1 MRTRGAKPRSPPL
14 IVLAR
19 ALLQRVIMLQRF
31 NASTRAAVTAV
42 ALFTSVSL
50 VFGQTKIVAPENKY
64 QVEEDV
70 KAGREAAREV
80 EQQLPILRDDGVDGY
95 VERVGQRLVEN
106 IPSEFQH
113 SQFRYSFDVVNVSDL
128 NAFALP
134 GGPMFINRGMLQAA
148 KNEGE
153 VAGVLAHEIS
163 HVALRHGTAQAGKAT
178 PYQVG
183 SILGQIAGAILGG
196 VAGQVLSI
204 GSQVIPGTLFLR
216 YGRDYERQ
224 ADLLGAQIMA
234 RSGYDPRDM
243 ANMFQ
248 TIQAKGGGSGG
259 PEWLSSHPNPANRY
273 DAINKESAQLRVT
286 NPVRSTAEFTQLRS
300 RLQRMS
306 PAPTTEQVMKQGGGG
321 NQRTGRD
328 TGYPAGQ
335 VGQVEPPSGRYQTFD
350 GGNLFRLAV
359 PSNWRELQGDNSVT
373 FAPEGGYGEYQGQNV
388 FTHGL
393 QVGMEQINAR
403 NLREGTSQLI
413 QGLAQS
419 NPSLQQSGNF
429 SNITVGGRPGLA
441 TVLTNV
447 SDVTRQQERIA
458 LYTTQ
463 LQDGSLFF
471 VVGVAPAREFNAYR
485 QIFNRSVQSLQLNDG
500 ARNSRF

>member
-1 MRTRGAKPRSPPL
+1 
-14 IVLAR
+14 
-19 ALLQRVIMLQRF
+19 MLQRF
-31 NASTRAAVTAV
+31 HHHASTRAAATAV

-80 EQQLPILRDDGVDGY
+80 EQQLPILRDDGIDDY
-95 VERVGQRLVEN
+95 VERVGQRLAQA
-106 IPSEFQH
+106 IPAEFQH
-113 SQFRYSFDVVNVSDL
+113 REFRYSFDVVNVSDL

-134 GGPMFINRGMLQAA
+134 GGPMYINRGMLQAA

-196 VAGQVLSI
+196 VAGQAISL
-204 GSQVIPGTLFLR
+204 GSQIGFGTAFLK
-216 YGRDYERQ
+216 YGREYERQ

-234 RSGYDPRDM
+234 RAGYDPRDM

-259 PEWLSSHPNPANRY
+259 PEWMSSHPNPGNRY
-273 DAINKESAQLRVT
+273 EAITKESAQLRVT
-286 NPVRSTAEFTQLRS
+286 NPLRNTAEFTQLRS

-321 NQRTGRD
+321 NRRTGRE

-350 GGNLFRLAV
+350 GGDLFRLAV
-359 PSNWRELQGDNSVT
+359 PSNWRELPGDASVT
-373 FAPEGGYGEYQGQNV
+373 FAPEGGYGDYNGQSV

-393 QVGMEQINAR
+393 QVGMEASNAR
-403 NLREGTSQLI
+403 DLRTATRQLM
-413 QGLAQS
+413 QRLAQN
-419 NPSLQQSGNF
+419 NPSLRQN
-429 SNITVGGRPGLA
+429 GGFQNVRFAGRDGLG
-441 TVLTNV
+441 TILNNM
-447 SDVTRQQERIA
+447 SDVTRQPEGIA
-458 LYTTQ
+458 LYTTR
-463 LQDGSLFF
+463 LNDGRLFF
-471 VVGVAPAREFNAYR
+471 VVGVAPAREFNQYR
-485 QIFNRSVQSLQLNDG
+485 QIFDRSVKSLELNDG
-500 ARNSRF
+500 YRNSRF